1 MTNRTI
7 TIEIV
12 DHGGS
17 GDYTV
22 REGERYCDRLCWD
35 EMLAQVAELTHPK
48 IGAARYPMHTAE
60 EYAERERLHQE
71 RIAAIRGEP
80 A

>member
-1 MTNRTI
+1 MTKRTI

-12 DHGGS
+12 DDGGS

-22 REGERYCDRLCWD
+22 REDDRYCDRLCWD
-35 EMLAQVAELTHPK
+35 EMLGTIAELTHPR
-48 IGAARYPMHTAE
+48 IGEARYRMETAEQHAARG
-60 EYAERERLHQE
+60 RRRQE
-71 RIAAIRGEP
+71 IAALHGSK